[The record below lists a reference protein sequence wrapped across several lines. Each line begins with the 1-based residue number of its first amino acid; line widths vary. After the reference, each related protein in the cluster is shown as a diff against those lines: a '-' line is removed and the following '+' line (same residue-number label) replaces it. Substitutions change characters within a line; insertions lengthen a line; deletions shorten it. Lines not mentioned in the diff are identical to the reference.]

1 MTDEPIEPEQPE
13 EPEEPEQPG
22 YTLVVGHGNEDRAW
36 VERTLLRGDL
46 ELAVMTEA
54 DLLATREFAMPKLVV
69 VDDSGNRETRGA
81 TVRHLQAHPCLIGV
95 PFLLLAYDAD
105 IESFTDAISRGVA
118 AYLVKPVSDEELVM
132 VAKRLSGWR
141 GNRDH
146 TERRRRIRR
155 PLIMK
160 VEIDIRA
167 RKVRVPGQI
176 VDVSGSGCR
185 VELAEELNPGDL
197 LRVILQAHEA
207 STHVAL
213 GAETRWH
220 RVAPDGTHVAGV
232 RFTGTTALLAGKILG
247 FVSSGMT

>member
-1 MTDEPIEPEQPE
+1 MSQEAPAGAAPPGAA
-13 EPEEPEQPG
+13 QPG
-22 YTLVVGHGNEDRAW
+22 YALVVGPDGADRAW
-36 VERTLLRGDL
+36 VETTLLRGRMTVS
-46 ELAVMTEA
+46 LAHEA
-54 DLLATREFAMPKLVV
+54 DVLATKEFPELKLLV

-81 TVRHLQAHPCLIGV
+81 SLRRLQAHPGLKGIPV
-95 PFLLLAYDAD
+95 LVLAYDAD
-105 IESFTDAISRGVA
+105 IESFTDAITRGVA
-118 AYLVKPVSDEELVM
+118 AYLVKPVSADELVL
-132 VAKRLSGWR
+132 VAKRLSGWV
-141 GNRDH
+141 GTSDH
-146 TERRRRIRR
+146 TERRHRLRR

-167 RKVRVPGQI
+167 RKLRVPGQI

-185 VELAEELNPGDL
+185 VELAEELQPGDL
-197 LRVILQAHEA
+197 IRIILQAHEG

-220 RVAPDGTHVAGV
+220 RVSPEGLHVVGL